1 MDNSPVFFL
10 RYTLCHGGDCCYCY
24 SGCCCSFGFQER
36 RLGLWFAGYLNN
48 IFIFIQALGPLRL
61 TLAGSQPDTEE
72 NERSPFQSET
82 NLRFWLPSARVSRH
96 LQFPLRNSLCVL
108 LCHALLQIRGLN
120 KLGPLFYFIF
130 FGRGMKNLLGSTSPR
145 LRHTHRLSC
154 YLRVSVGG
162 SPLYFRLPSIFG
174 ANNILFGFSGSLI
187 KFFSLVPSPLLLRLS
202 D

>member
-130 FGRGMKNLLGSTSPR
+130 FLAGEWRTFWGQLPRGSGTRIVSPAICVC
-145 LRHTHRLSC
+145 LSAAP
-154 YLRVSVGG
+154 LSISVC
-162 SPLYFRLPSIFG
+162 RR
-174 ANNILFGFSGSLI
+174 FSGRTTFCLA
-187 KFFSLVPSPLLLRLS
+187 SPAA
-202 D
+202 